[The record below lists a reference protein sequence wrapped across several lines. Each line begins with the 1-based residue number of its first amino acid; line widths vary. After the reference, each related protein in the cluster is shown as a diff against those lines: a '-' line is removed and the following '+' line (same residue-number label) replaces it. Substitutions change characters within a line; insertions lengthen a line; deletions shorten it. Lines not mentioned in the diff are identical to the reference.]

1 MHDDVGIKLARLS
14 LLSTM
19 ATAAPGLPSGS
30 AADVREISDTAWET
44 VLAFDEIVS
53 AVNPRN
59 DTLGELISY
68 LCRNAEDFFDGNA
81 TQCVFDLP
89 KTISPVMLPT
99 EVRHEVFLTAKETLT
114 NVTKYAAASR
124 VRLRLTLQV
133 CAFEL
138 SIEDACHGKR
148 RAGRCPP

>member
-30 AADVREISDTAWET
+30 AADVREISDTAW
-44 VLAFDEIVS
+44 
-53 AVNPRN
+53 
-59 DTLGELISY
+59 
-68 LCRNAEDFFDGNA
+68 
-81 TQCVFDLP
+81 
-89 KTISPVMLPT
+89 